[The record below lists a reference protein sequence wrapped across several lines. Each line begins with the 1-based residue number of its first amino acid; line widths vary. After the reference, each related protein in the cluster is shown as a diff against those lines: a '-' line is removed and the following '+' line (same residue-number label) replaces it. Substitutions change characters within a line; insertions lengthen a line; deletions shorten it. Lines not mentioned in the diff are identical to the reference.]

1 MVRITRE
8 ERLRYYRMII
18 EQIYPLL
25 ESPVTILHVNPII
38 EFLHDHPDIKQ
49 EFMRYT
55 HVTGQ
60 TNSFHARVYRM
71 IQNLRE
77 G

>member
-38 EFLHDHPDIKQ
+38 EFLHDHPNIKQ

-55 HVTGQ
+55 R
-60 TNSFHARVYRM
+60 A
-71 IQNLRE
+71 
-77 G
+77 

>member
-25 ESPVTILHVNPII
+25 ESPVTILYVNPII

-49 EFMRYT
+49 QFMRYT

-60 TNSFHARVYRM
+60 INSFHERVYRM
-71 IQNLRE
+71 IHMLRE